1 MKILVITEKK
11 YNGITGLNLN
21 WQVLEGILKHT
32 KIKRN
37 SELWCDIDRFL
48 FMDDG
53 NLLFNA
59 KIKDMLK
66 FDHSVTLEGQIVAIA
81 DEIAQRQHDLDD
93 GMRDEKSNLKYD
105 EVLNEI
111 QNYIKFILKEN
122 SNADGDYLR
131 LMEDLDSRLEESK
144 GDTLIRHIIEYFICD
159 VTLSSFKKIESD
171 GESSVISSEDRIFCK
186 KLIDFSIIGKE
197 LDKKL
202 LEYINNRIVNSNG
215 VNRFDGKAN
224 YVIKR
229 LFKAYYSNPRQMPA
243 SSLQQLSSLIS
254 KNSKIF
260 SIKLNNFKDELG
272 NNLEI
277 KNIKF
282 SESHPDEVKTLID
295 YLKLNIN
302 LDELNTPGL
311 LVEYLSEDR
320 CLIYINWRK

>member
-1 MKILVITEKK
+1 M
-11 YNGITGLNLN
+11 NLN

-159 VTLSSFKKIESD
+159 VTLSSFKKTIYESLNHT
-171 GESSVISSEDRIFCK
+171 R
-186 KLIDFSIIGKE
+186 
-197 LDKKL
+197 
-202 LEYINNRIVNSNG
+202 NM
-215 VNRFDGKAN
+215 KA
-224 YVIKR
+224 V
-229 LFKAYYSNPRQMPA
+229 
-243 SSLQQLSSLIS
+243 
-254 KNSKIF
+254 
-260 SIKLNNFKDELG
+260 
-272 NNLEI
+272 
-277 KNIKF
+277 
-282 SESHPDEVKTLID
+282 
-295 YLKLNIN
+295 
-302 LDELNTPGL
+302 
-311 LVEYLSEDR
+311 
-320 CLIYINWRK
+320 